1 LFHSEN
7 YSNGKDFGQQGK
19 SSTEQYRTQIE
30 RKTPRQPSFC
40 NTIGTRTGENA
51 CFQRDNFTP
60 AALKQLFSGTV
71 ILFIFYDKT
80 KVGRVVNRH
89 ICCV

>member
-1 LFHSEN
+1 MAFAH
-7 YSNGKDFGQQGK
+7 F
-19 SSTEQYRTQIE
+19 QYDILA
-30 RKTPRQPSFC
+30 S
-40 NTIGTRTGENA
+40 
-51 CFQRDNFTP
+51 

-71 ILFIFYDKT
+71 ISFIFYDKT